1 MISPSTP
8 SATPTMPDLQPRRAT
23 LDKPVLSDQSGS
35 TGAAPANSTA
45 DSKATDQ
52 AGSNIPDKTITVNQN
67 DFRPALSP
75 LTDEDAAAEATQS
88 IGQSILAQPGAA
100 LLAQANLAP
109 ENAERL
115 LQ

>member
-1 MISPSTP
+1 MISSPTP
-8 SATPTMPDLQPRRAT
+8 SATSAMPDLRPRRAT
-23 LDKPVLSDQSGS
+23 LDKALLSSQSGS
-35 TGAAPANSTA
+35 TVAAAANV
-45 DSKATDQ
+45 
-52 AGSNIPDKTITVNQN
+52 PDKTITGNQN
-67 DFRPALSP
+67 DFRPTLSP
-75 LTDEDAAAEATQS
+75 LTDKDAASEATQY